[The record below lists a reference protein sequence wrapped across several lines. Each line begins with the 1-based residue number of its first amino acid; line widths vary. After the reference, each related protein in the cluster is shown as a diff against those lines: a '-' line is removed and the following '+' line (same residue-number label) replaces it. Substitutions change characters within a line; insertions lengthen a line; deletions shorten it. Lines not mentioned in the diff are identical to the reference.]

1 MTPSHQQT
9 TGAGSASDLL
19 AQRTQLQEW
28 LQRLDGVDDIPLQVA
43 RRVRADYEQR
53 LAAVVAELSAHRDS
67 LAADRES
74 LDETLL
80 AAAERHDAASD
91 ALEEARLRH
100 RIGEI
105 SEEDWEARRPQLES
119 EVESASSEREATER
133 EIAALEELLGQLT
146 IETRSTEPGP
156 AAAVTPE
163 ETPFAEGEAEGPW
176 FDAPALEP
184 DEESEEWVPELHL
197 LESPEETPADRVE
210 SEERARAEEE
220 PGDANEPP
228 AETSAEEQEPLD
240 ISAYRLEPDAGASDD
255 LVEITTFA
263 AAAEALADEA
273 EPAQDDDDYAFLQ
286 ELDRA
291 IAATAP
297 TGEKAEEESDTRPQ
311 PGLKCPDC
319 GYSNDPAAWYCGV
332 CGVDLG

>member
-1 MTPSHQQT
+1 MTPSHHQT

-28 LQRLDGVDDIPLQVA
+28 LRRLDGVDDIPLQVA

-67 LAADRES
+67 LSADRER

-100 RIGEI
+100 RIGEL
-105 SEEDWEARRPQLES
+105 SEEDWETRRPQLES
-119 EVESASSEREATER
+119 EVESASSERETTER

-146 IETRSTEPGP
+146 IDTRSTEATPP
-156 AAAVTPE
+156 AAVTTE
-163 ETPFAEGEAEGPW
+163 EVPAGEGEAEGAW
-176 FDAPALEP
+176 FDAPALEA
-184 DEESEEWVPELHL
+184 DEEAEEWVPELHL
-197 LESPEETPADRVE
+197 LDSPDEGPAERGP
-210 SEERARAEEE
+210 SEERAPEGGETGETDRAAE
-220 PGDANEPP
+220 
-228 AETSAEEQEPLD
+228 ETSAADQEPLD
-240 ISAYRLEPDAGASDD
+240 ISAYRPDPDAEAPDD

-263 AAAEALADEA
+263 AAAEALADDA